1 MAEDRRVRKTR
12 TAIKSAFIDLL
23 RHKDLDKIT
32 VRDIT
37 TAADVNRGTFYLH
50 YEDKY
55 ILLSDME
62 NEYFAQLSS
71 TLLTT
76 DDFYVGMDVTEFARV
91 FTEKKLKKVIYHI
104 NDNAKFYQTLFRLER
119 RSQLEEKISQ
129 LMYHNMSTN
138 LAPNGNID
146 GIPVDY
152 FHSYVVG
159 ALLSFIKYWVQDDMR
174 MPPNELVDNLF
185 KMVFN
190 GPLRLMA
197 KEQFKIDGI

>member
-55 ILLSDME
+55 LLLSDME

-76 DDFYVGMDVTEFARV
+76 DDFYVGMDVTEFARL
-91 FTEKKLKKVIYHI
+91 FTEKKTQKSNLS
-104 NDNAKFYQTLFRLER
+104 YQ
-119 RSQLEEKISQ
+119 
-129 LMYHNMSTN
+129 
-138 LAPNGNID
+138 
-146 GIPVDY
+146 
-152 FHSYVVG
+152 
-159 ALLSFIKYWVQDDMR
+159 
-174 MPPNELVDNLF
+174 
-185 KMVFN
+185 
-190 GPLRLMA
+190 
-197 KEQFKIDGI
+197 